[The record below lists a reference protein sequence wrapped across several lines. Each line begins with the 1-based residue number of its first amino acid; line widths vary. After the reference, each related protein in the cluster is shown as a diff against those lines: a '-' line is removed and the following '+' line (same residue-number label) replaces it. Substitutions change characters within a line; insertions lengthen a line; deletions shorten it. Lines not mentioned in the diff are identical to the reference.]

1 MFWPFKKRGT
11 KLYGFDL
18 DKYSYLGYTKIEWGD
33 AKAHIHGFVH
43 KTNGRRHWHI
53 DPGIYT
59 FKPWDRHPY
68 VMFAELWRVGEK
80 HIASIAADF
89 QSTCLKD
96 LMVAEGYIWSDS
108 KKWWITKK
116 KADMEA
122 ELKVIWNTFADNKDK
137 DR

>member
-33 AKAHIHGFVH
+33 AKAYIHGFVH

-53 DPGIYT
+53 DPGMYT

-68 VMFAELWRVGEK
+68 VMFAELWRVGEEGGGYNTLVRAILETAGLDEDAK
-80 HIASIAADF
+80 KALIEA
-89 QSTCLKD
+89 LKD
-96 LMVAEGYIWSDS
+96 WYV
-108 KKWWITKK
+108 
-116 KADMEA
+116 
-122 ELKVIWNTFADNKDK
+122 
-137 DR
+137 